1 MTADETPAGG
11 GKPEQDSSG
20 GPAPSLRLRGEWPR
34 VTRLSPRVMISLASV
49 SALCIGGAVGYG
61 LQSGRKAAQHSQV
74 PSIENRPA
82 ADALAGLPKDYAGA
96 PARTPQLGPP
106 LPGDLGKPMLAAGVA
121 PPAMTTAR
129 PAPQPDP
136 EVQRAAQEMDSARSS
151 RLFTLGVQPAPAP
164 AAAAAGSDGEASAGT
179 ATLSSTSTVSGQ
191 TAQDKKLAFLTGGY
205 TTPIVSSERLQAAAS
220 PYVVQAGAVIPAA
233 LVTGIRSDLPGMVTA
248 EVTEPVYDS
257 PTGRILLIPQGAR
270 LIGQYDSAVAFG
282 QSRVLLVWT
291 RLILPSGASVV
302 LDRLPGADAQGY
314 AGLQDQVNY
323 HWGQLFKAAALST
336 LLSVGAEAGTSDSEN
351 NLAQAIRMG
360 ASDAVN
366 QAGEQVVQRELN
378 IQPTLTIRPGFP
390 VRVMVT
396 RDLVLAPYR
405 KETAQ

>member
-1 MTADETPAGG
+1 MTAETPKTEAE
-11 GKPEQDSSG
+11 K
-20 GPAPSLRLRGEWPR
+20 PAPAGASAADDDLRFRGEHPP
-34 VTRLSPRVMISLASV
+34 VTRLSPKVLIGLAGAV
-49 SALCIGGAVGYG
+49 ALGVGAAVGYG
-61 LQSGRKAAQHSQV
+61 LQSSHKAHGQGQA
-74 PSIENRPA
+74 PAIENRPA
-82 ADALAGLPKDYAGA
+82 ADAIATLPKDYANGA
-96 PARTPQLGPP
+96 GSAGKLGPA

-121 PPAMTTAR
+121 PPEMAAAS
-129 PAPQPDP
+129 PAPPPDP
-136 EVQRAAQEMDSARSS
+136 EVQRVAQEMDAARSS
-151 RLFTLGVQPAPAP
+151 RLFTQGVQPASAAETTAAVSAGEPSAGGASPASTAP
-164 AAAAAGSDGEASAGT
+164 AT
-179 ATLSSTSTVSGQ
+179 GQ
-191 TAQDKKLAFLTGGY
+191 TEQDRKLAFLAGG
-205 TTPIVSSERLQAAAS
+205 TMTPVVSGERLQPAAS

-248 EVTEPVYDS
+248 VVTEPVYDS

-314 AGLQDQVNY
+314 AGLEDQVNY

-351 NLAQAIRMG
+351 NLAQAVRMG

-366 QAGEQVVQRELN
+366 QAGQQVVQRDLN
-378 IQPTLTIRPGFP
+378 IQPTLAIRPGFP

-396 RDLVLAPYR
+396 RDLVLAPYA
-405 KETAQ
+405 KEASR